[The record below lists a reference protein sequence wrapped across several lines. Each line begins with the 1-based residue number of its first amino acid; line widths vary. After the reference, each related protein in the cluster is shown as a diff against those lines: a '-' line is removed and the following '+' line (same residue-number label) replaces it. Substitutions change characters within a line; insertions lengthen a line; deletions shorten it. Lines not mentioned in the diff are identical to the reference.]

1 MKADDVI
8 SRQAAIDACLNGWN
22 KDYKEIVKEIRVL
35 PSVTP
40 AEKQEPCDDAKKYF
54 KIIYELSQTLGVSYD
69 FIDEKIKEIIPA
81 LKKPSISED
90 GTLTVNVEDG
100 SKVSRVLV
108 CGDNHFGGLYYPE
121 QEPCKV
127 GHWISNAED
136 DLKISDYTC
145 SNCKGLSDEDSD
157 YCPKCGSY
165 NGGVK

>member
-1 MKADDVI
+1 MKI
-8 SRQAAIDACLNGWN
+8 IIDIPEE
-22 KDYKEIVKEIRVL
+22 DYKHLAYANHFKLRSYIESGEVVKEDAL
-35 PSVTP
+35 
-40 AEKQEPCDDAKKYF
+40 EQEPCDDATKYF

-100 SKVSRVLV
+100 NKVNRVLV

-136 DLKISDYTC
+136 DLKISEYTC

-165 NGGVK
+165 NGGAE